1 MASKSKTYE
10 LALKIAG
17 KVDSSLKKS
26 CLAAAKDVNTL
37 SASVQ
42 KVSGK
47 AAKAMATATSAAIT
61 AITVDAAKKAIEF
74 ESTMADVAKVVDGL
88 RDQNGAF
95 TKSYYEMSDALLNM
109 SKNIPMTADALGQI
123 MASAGQAGIASED
136 LTKFTETAAKM
147 GVAFDTTAEQ
157 AGEWMA
163 TWRTALNLSQT
174 QVTALG
180 DQLNYLG
187 NTTSENVLKLSEVVT
202 RVGALGQTAGLSAGE
217 VAALAA
223 SMPGVTAEISAT
235 GIKSMMIAM
244 TAGASATSNQAA
256 VLQQL
261 GFTASDMANRMQT
274 DAKGAIIDL
283 LGAIKQLPAA
293 EQTAALSQYFGKESV
308 SSIAPLLKNLGY
320 LQQQFAKVGDAAAY
334 SGSMEAE
341 YAVRADTTANKLQLM
356 QNKLAALQVQIGNKI
371 LPYVNDALD
380 DLSANALPKAEKT
393 LGFIIPKVAK
403 MLGFMLEHSS
413 ALINIGLG
421 ITAVVG
427 ISKTFK
433 AVSTAY
439 KGATAAVKL
448 LRAAQL
454 KTKIATVAL
463 TAQIRAHTFA
473 MKASAAASKAA
484 AKAQK
489 AFAAGMKFIKS
500 PVGIAVIAI
509 TALITAGVW
518 LYKNWDTV
526 KAKAAQLGA
535 KISGIWTKIN
545 TAVTTAIAAISSRF
559 PALGAVLS
567 GLWKSVQDVWGNIKA
582 IFSNIIGFIDNV
594 FSGNWSAAWGNIVAI
609 FGNVFGALANIAK
622 APINAVISVINMV
635 LSKINEMKISIPDWV
650 PGVGGK
656 TLGFNIPQIPM
667 LATGGIATA
676 PTLAMVGEGGE
687 PEAVLPLSKL
697 AQLLDDW
704 VKKPKPGS
712 AGGGDSIV
720 FSPVFNFYGGT
731 PSREEA
737 MEAGRVSF
745 AEFKRLYRRMKDE
758 ERRKQFSPAKEGK
771 G

>member
-74 ESTMADVAKVVDGL
+74 EGTMADVAKVVDGL
-88 RDQNGAF
+88 RDENGAF

-109 SKNIPMTADALGQI
+109 SKSIPMTADALGQI

-136 LTKFTETAAKM
+136 LAKFTETAAKM

-174 QVTALG
+174 QVAALG

-187 NTTSENVLKLSEVVT
+187 NTTSENALKLSEVVT

-244 TAGASATSNQAA
+244 TAGASATSKQAA

-283 LGAIKQLPAA
+283 LGAIKQLPSA

-320 LQQQFAKVGDAAAY
+320 LQQQFAKVGDAEAY

-356 QNKLAALQVQIGNKI
+356 QNKLAVLQVQIGNKI

-403 MLGFMLEHSS
+403 LLGFMLEHSS

-439 KGATAAVKL
+439 KGVTAAVKL

-454 KTKIATVAL
+454 KTKTATIAL
-463 TAQIRAHTFA
+463 TAQTRAHTFA
-473 MKASAAASKAA
+473 MRASAAASKAA

-582 IFSNIIGFIDNV
+582 NFSNIIGFIDNV
-594 FSGNWSAAWGNIVAI
+594 FSGNWSAAWGNVVSI
-609 FGNVFGALANIAK
+609 FGNVFGELANIAK

-704 VKKPKPGS
+704 DKKPKPGS
-712 AGGGDSIV
+712 AGGGESIV

-758 ERRKQFSPAKEGK
+758 ERRKQFSPA
-771 G
+771 

>member
-109 SKNIPMTADALGQI
+109 SKSIPMTADALGQI

-157 AGEWMA
+157 AGDWMA

-187 NTTSENVLKLSEVVT
+187 NTTSENALKLSEVVT

-244 TAGASATSNQAA
+244 TAGASATSKQAA

-320 LQQQFAKVGDAAAY
+320 LQQQFAKVGDASAY

-356 QNKLAALQVQIGNKI
+356 QNKLAVLQVQIGNKI

-403 MLGFMLEHSS
+403 LLGFMLEHSS

-454 KTKIATVAL
+454 KTKAATIAL

-473 MKASAAASKAA
+473 MRASAAASKAA
-484 AKAQK
+484 AVASK
-489 AFAAGMKFIKS
+489 AFRAGLAFVTS
-500 PVGIAVIAI
+500 PIGIAILAI
-509 TALITAGVW
+509 TALIAAGVW

-594 FSGNWSAAWGNIVAI
+594 FSGNWSAAWGNVVSI
-609 FGNVFGALANIAK
+609 FGNVFGELANIAK

-704 VKKPKPGS
+704 DKKPKPGS
-712 AGGGDSIV
+712 AGGGESIV

-758 ERRKQFSPAKEGK
+758 ERRKQFSPA
-771 G
+771 

>member
-17 KVDSSLKKS
+17 KVDGSLKKS
-26 CLAAAKDVNTL
+26 CLSAAKDVNTL

-42 KVSGK
+42 KTGRI
-47 AAKAMATATSAAIT
+47 AAKAMAAVGTAVA
-61 AITVDAAKKAIEF
+61 TVAVASAKKAIEF

-109 SKNIPMTADALGQI
+109 SKSIPMTADALGQI

-136 LTKFTETAAKM
+136 LAKFTETAAKM
-147 GVAFDTTAEQ
+147 GVAFNTTAEQ

-187 NTTSENVLKLSEVVT
+187 NTTSENALKLSEVVT

-244 TAGASATSNQAA
+244 TAGASATSKQAA

-356 QNKLAALQVQIGNKI
+356 QNKLAVLQVQIGNKI

-403 MLGFMLEHSS
+403 LLGFMLEHSS

-454 KTKIATVAL
+454 KTKISTVAL
-463 TAQIRAHTFA
+463 TAQTRAHTFA
-473 MKASAAASKAA
+473 MRASAAASKAA
-484 AKAQK
+484 AVASK
-489 AFAAGMKFIKS
+489 AFRAGLAFVTS
-500 PVGIAVIAI
+500 PIGIAILAI
-509 TALITAGVW
+509 TALIAAGVW

-594 FSGNWSAAWGNIVAI
+594 FSGNWSAAWGNVVSI
-609 FGNVFGALANIAK
+609 FGNVFGELANIAK

-704 VKKPKPGS
+704 EKKPKPGS
-712 AGGGDSIV
+712 AGGGESIV
-720 FSPVFNFYGGT
+720 FSPVFKFYGGT

-758 ERRKQFSPAKEGK
+758 ERRKQFSPA
-771 G
+771 

>member
-1 MASKSKTYE
+1 MASISKTYE

-17 KVDSSLKKS
+17 KVDGSLKKS

-37 SASVQ
+37 SASAQ
-42 KVSGK
+42 KTGRI
-47 AAKAMATATSAAIT
+47 AAKAMAAVGTAVA
-61 AITVDAAKKAIEF
+61 TVAVASAKKAIEF

-109 SKNIPMTADALGQI
+109 SKSIPMTADALGQI

-136 LTKFTETAAKM
+136 LAKFTETAAKM
-147 GVAFDTTAEQ
+147 GVAFNTTAEQ

-174 QVTALG
+174 QVAALG

-187 NTTSENVLKLSEVVT
+187 NTTSENALKLSEVVT

-244 TAGASATSNQAA
+244 TAGASATSKQAA

-320 LQQQFAKVGDAAAY
+320 LQQQFAKVGDASAY

-341 YAVRADTTANKLQLM
+341 YAVRADTTANKLQLT
-356 QNKLAALQVQIGNKI
+356 QNKLAVLQVQIGNKI

-380 DLSANALPKAEKT
+380 ELSANALPEVGAE
-393 LGFIIPKVAK
+393 LDVIVPNIINATKW
-403 MLGFMLEHSS
+403 LWDHRS
-413 ALINIGLG
+413 AVI
-421 ITAVVG
+421 AVG
-427 ISKTFK
+427 IAIGGTVAISKGI
-433 AVSTAY
+433 STVTTIY

-454 KTKIATVAL
+454 KTKIATIAL

-484 AKAQK
+484 AVASK
-489 AFAAGMKFIKS
+489 AFRAGLAFVTS
-500 PVGIAVIAI
+500 PIGIAILAI
-509 TALITAGVW
+509 TALIAAGVW

-526 KAKAAQLGA
+526 KAKTAQLGA

-594 FSGNWSAAWGNIVAI
+594 FSGNWSAAWGNVVSI
-609 FGNVFGALANIAK
+609 FGNVFGELANIAK

-704 VKKPKPGS
+704 DKKPKPGS
-712 AGGGDSIV
+712 AGGGESIV

-758 ERRKQFSPAKEGK
+758 ERRKQFSPA
-771 G
+771 

>member
-26 CLAAAKDVNTL
+26 CLAAVKDVNTL

-42 KVSGK
+42 KTGRI
-47 AAKAMATATSAAIT
+47 AAKAMAAVGTAVA
-61 AITVDAAKKAIEF
+61 TVAVASAKKAIEF

-109 SKNIPMTADALGQI
+109 SKSIPMTADALGQI

-187 NTTSENVLKLSEVVT
+187 NTTSENALKLSEVVT

-244 TAGASATSNQAA
+244 TAGASATSKQAT

-283 LGAIKQLPAA
+283 LGAIKKLPAA

-308 SSIAPLLKNLGY
+308 SSIAPLLKNLDY

-356 QNKLAALQVQIGNKI
+356 QNKLAVLQVQIGNKI

-380 DLSANALPKAEKT
+380 ELSANVLPEVGAE
-393 LGFIIPKVAK
+393 LDVIVPNIINATKW
-403 MLGFMLEHSS
+403 LWEHRS
-413 ALINIGLG
+413 AVI
-421 ITAVVG
+421 AVG
-427 ISKTFK
+427 IAIGGTVAISKGI
-433 AVSTAY
+433 STVTTIY

-454 KTKIATVAL
+454 KTKIATVAQ

-509 TALITAGVW
+509 TELIAAGVW

-594 FSGNWSAAWGNIVAI
+594 FSGNWSAAWGNVVSI
-609 FGNVFGALANIAK
+609 FGNVFGELANIAK

-650 PGVGGK
+650 PVVGGK

-704 VKKPKPGS
+704 EKKPKPGS
-712 AGGGDSIV
+712 AGGGESIV

-737 MEAGRVSF
+737 IEAGRVSF

-758 ERRKQFSPAKEGK
+758 ERRKQFSPA
-771 G
+771 

>member
-109 SKNIPMTADALGQI
+109 SKSIPMTADALGQI

-187 NTTSENVLKLSEVVT
+187 NTTSENALKLSEVVT

-244 TAGASATSNQAA
+244 TAGASATSKQAA

-356 QNKLAALQVQIGNKI
+356 QNKLAVLQVQIGNKI

-403 MLGFMLEHSS
+403 LLGFMLEHSS

-454 KTKIATVAL
+454 KTKISTVAL
-463 TAQIRAHTFA
+463 TAQTRAHTFA
-473 MKASAAASKAA
+473 MRASAAASKAA
-484 AKAQK
+484 AVASK
-489 AFAAGMKFIKS
+489 AFRAGLAFVTS
-500 PVGIAVIAI
+500 PIGIAILAI
-509 TALITAGVW
+509 TALIAAGVW

-594 FSGNWSAAWGNIVAI
+594 FSGNWSAAWGNVVSI
-609 FGNVFGALANIAK
+609 FGNEFGALANIAK

-704 VKKPKPGS
+704 DKKPKPGS
-712 AGGGDSIV
+712 AGGGESIV

-745 AEFKRLYRRMKDE
+745 AEFKRLYRRMKEE
-758 ERRKQFSPAKEGK
+758 ERRKQFSPA
-771 G
+771 

>member
-109 SKNIPMTADALGQI
+109 SKSIPMTADALGQI

-187 NTTSENVLKLSEVVT
+187 NTTSENALKLSEVVT

-244 TAGASATSNQAA
+244 TAGASATSKQAA

-356 QNKLAALQVQIGNKI
+356 QNKLAVLQVQIGNKI

-403 MLGFMLEHSS
+403 LLGFMLEHSS

-454 KTKIATVAL
+454 KTKTATIAQ

-473 MKASAAASKAA
+473 MRASAAASKAA
-484 AKAQK
+484 AVASK
-489 AFAAGMKFIKS
+489 AFRAGLAFVTS
-500 PVGIAVIAI
+500 PIGIAILAI
-509 TALITAGVW
+509 TALIAASVW

-594 FSGNWSAAWGNIVAI
+594 FSGNWSAAWGNVISI
-609 FGNVFGALANIAK
+609 FGNVFGELANIAK

-704 VKKPKPGS
+704 EKKPKPGS
-712 AGGGDSIV
+712 AGGGESIV

-745 AEFKRLYRRMKDE
+745 AEFKRLYQRMKNE
-758 ERRKQFSPAKEGK
+758 ERRKQFSPAL
-771 G
+771 

>member
-88 RDQNGAF
+88 RDENGAF

-109 SKNIPMTADALGQI
+109 SKSIPMTADALGQI

-187 NTTSENVLKLSEVVT
+187 NTTSENALKLSEVVT
-202 RVGALGQTAGLSAGE
+202 RVGALGQTAGLTAGE

-244 TAGASATSNQAA
+244 TAGASATSKQAA

-274 DAKGAIIDL
+274 DAKDAIIDL

-356 QNKLAALQVQIGNKI
+356 QNKLAVLQVQIGNKI

-403 MLGFMLEHSS
+403 LLGFMLEHSS

-454 KTKIATVAL
+454 KTKTATIAL

-473 MKASAAASKAA
+473 MRASAAASKAA
-484 AKAQK
+484 AVASK
-489 AFAAGMKFIKS
+489 AFRAGLAFVTS
-500 PVGIAVIAI
+500 PIGIAILAI
-509 TALITAGVW
+509 TALIAAGVW

-594 FSGNWSAAWGNIVAI
+594 FSGNWSAAWGNVVSI
-609 FGNVFGALANIAK
+609 FGNEFGALANIAK

-667 LATGGIATA
+667 LAAGGIATA

-704 VKKPKPGS
+704 DKKPKPGS
-712 AGGGDSIV
+712 AGGGESIV

-758 ERRKQFSPAKEGK
+758 ERRKQFSPA
-771 G
+771 

>member
-109 SKNIPMTADALGQI
+109 SKSIPMTADALGQI

-187 NTTSENVLKLSEVVT
+187 NTTSENALKLSEVVT

-244 TAGASATSNQAA
+244 TAGASATSKQAA

-356 QNKLAALQVQIGNKI
+356 QNKLAVLQVQIGNKI

-403 MLGFMLEHSS
+403 LLGFMLEHSS

-454 KTKIATVAL
+454 KTKIATLAL
-463 TAQIRAHTFA
+463 TASSKAHTFA
-473 MKASAAASKAA
+473 MKASAAASKIAA
-484 AKAQK
+484 GAQK
-489 AFAAGMKFIKS
+489 VLAASFKFIKS
-500 PVGIAVIAI
+500 PAGLAVVAI
-509 TALITAGVW
+509 TALIAAGVW

-594 FSGNWSAAWGNIVAI
+594 FSGNWSAAWGNVVSI

-704 VKKPKPGS
+704 DKKPKPSS
-712 AGGGDSIV
+712 AGGGESIV

-758 ERRKQFSPAKEGK
+758 ERRKQFSPA
-771 G
+771 

>member
-88 RDQNGAF
+88 RDENGAF

-109 SKNIPMTADALGQI
+109 SKSIPMTADALGQI

-136 LTKFTETAAKM
+136 LAKFTETAAKM

-157 AGEWMA
+157 AGDWMA

-187 NTTSENVLKLSEVVT
+187 NTTSENALKLSEVVT

-244 TAGASATSNQAA
+244 TAGASATSKQAA

-356 QNKLAALQVQIGNKI
+356 QNKLAVLQVRIGNKI

-403 MLGFMLEHSS
+403 LLGFMLEHSS

-439 KGATAAVKL
+439 KGVTAAVKL

-454 KTKIATVAL
+454 KTKTATIAL

-473 MKASAAASKAA
+473 MRASAAASKAA
-484 AKAQK
+484 AVASK
-489 AFAAGMKFIKS
+489 AFRAGLAFITS
-500 PVGIAVIAI
+500 PIGIAILAI
-509 TALITAGVW
+509 TALIAAGVW

-594 FSGNWSAAWGNIVAI
+594 FSGNWSAAWGNVVSI
-609 FGNVFGALANIAK
+609 FGNVFGELANIAK

-704 VKKPKPGS
+704 DKKPKPGS
-712 AGGGDSIV
+712 AGGGESIV

-731 PSREEA
+731 PSCEEA

-758 ERRKQFSPAKEGK
+758 ERRKQFSPA
-771 G
+771 

>member
-26 CLAAAKDVNTL
+26 CLAAAKDVNTM

-136 LTKFTETAAKM
+136 LAKFTETAAKM

-163 TWRTALNLSQT
+163 SWRTALNLSQT

-244 TAGASATSNQAA
+244 TAGASATSQQAA

-320 LQQQFAKVGDAAAY
+320 LQQQFAKVGDASAY

-341 YAVRADTTANKLQLM
+341 YAVRADTTANKLKLM
-356 QNKLAALQVQIGNKI
+356 QNKLAVLQVQIGNKI

-380 DLSANALPKAEKT
+380 ELSANALPKAEKT

-403 MLGFMLEHSS
+403 LLGFMLEHSS

-463 TAQIRAHTFA
+463 TAQSRAHTFA

-509 TALITAGVW
+509 TALIAAGVW

-559 PALGAVLS
+559 PVLGAVLS

-594 FSGNWSAAWGNIVAI
+594 FSGNWSAAWGNVVSI
-609 FGNVFGALANIAK
+609 FGNVFGELANIAN

-704 VKKPKPGS
+704 DKKPKPGS
-712 AGGGDSIV
+712 AGGGESIV

-758 ERRKQFSPAKEGK
+758 ERRKQFSPA
-771 G
+771 

>member
-61 AITVDAAKKAIEF
+61 AITVDAEKKAIEF

-109 SKNIPMTADALGQI
+109 SKSIPMTADALGQI

-163 TWRTALNLSQT
+163 VWRTALNLSQT

-187 NTTSENVLKLSEVVT
+187 NTTSENALKLSEVVT

-244 TAGASATSNQAA
+244 TAGASATSKQAA

-356 QNKLAALQVQIGNKI
+356 QNKLAVLQVQIGNKI

-403 MLGFMLEHSS
+403 LLGFMLEHSS

-463 TAQIRAHTFA
+463 TAQTRAHTFA
-473 MKASAAASKAA
+473 MRASAAASKAA
-484 AKAQK
+484 AVASK
-489 AFAAGMKFIKS
+489 AFRAGLAFVTS
-500 PVGIAVIAI
+500 PIGIAILAI
-509 TALITAGVW
+509 TALIAAGVW

-594 FSGNWSAAWGNIVAI
+594 FSGNWSAAWGNVVSI
-609 FGNVFGALANIAK
+609 FGNVFGELANIAK

-704 VKKPKPGS
+704 DKKPKPGS
-712 AGGGDSIV
+712 AGGGESIV

-758 ERRKQFSPAKEGK
+758 ERRKQFSPA
-771 G
+771 

>member
-109 SKNIPMTADALGQI
+109 SKSIPMTADALGQI

-187 NTTSENVLKLSEVVT
+187 NTTSENALKLSEVVT

-244 TAGASATSNQAA
+244 TAGASATSKQAA

-320 LQQQFAKVGDAAAY
+320 LQQQFAKVGDASAY

-356 QNKLAALQVQIGNKI
+356 QNKLAVLQVQIGNKI

-380 DLSANALPKAEKT
+380 ELSANVLPEVGAE
-393 LGFIIPKVAK
+393 LDVIVPNIINATKW
-403 MLGFMLEHSS
+403 LWDHRS
-413 ALINIGLG
+413 AVI
-421 ITAVVG
+421 AVG
-427 ISKTFK
+427 IAIGGTVAISKGI
-433 AVSTAY
+433 STVTTIY

-454 KTKIATVAL
+454 KTKTATIAL

-473 MKASAAASKAA
+473 MRASAAASKAA
-484 AKAQK
+484 AVASK
-489 AFAAGMKFIKS
+489 AFRAGLAFVTS
-500 PVGIAVIAI
+500 PIGIAILAI
-509 TALITAGVW
+509 TALIAAGVW

-594 FSGNWSAAWGNIVAI
+594 FSGNWSAAWGNVVSI
-609 FGNVFGALANIAK
+609 FGNVFGELANIAK

-704 VKKPKPGS
+704 DKKPKPGS
-712 AGGGDSIV
+712 AGGGESIV

-758 ERRKQFSPAKEGK
+758 ERRKQFSPA
-771 G
+771 

>member
-109 SKNIPMTADALGQI
+109 SKSIPMTADALGQI

-187 NTTSENVLKLSEVVT
+187 NTTSENALKLSEVVT

-244 TAGASATSNQAA
+244 TAGASATSKQAA

-356 QNKLAALQVQIGNKI
+356 QNKLAVLQVQIGNKI

-403 MLGFMLEHSS
+403 LLGFMLEHSS

-454 KTKIATVAL
+454 KTKISTVAL
-463 TAQIRAHTFA
+463 TAQTRAHTFA
-473 MKASAAASKAA
+473 MRASAAASKAA
-484 AKAQK
+484 AVASK
-489 AFAAGMKFIKS
+489 AFRAGLAFVTS
-500 PVGIAVIAI
+500 PIGIAILAI
-509 TALITAGVW
+509 TALIAAGVW

-594 FSGNWSAAWGNIVAI
+594 FSGNWSAAWGKVVSI
-609 FGNVFGALANIAK
+609 FGNVFGELANIAK

-704 VKKPKPGS
+704 EKKPKPGS
-712 AGGGDSIV
+712 AGGGESIV

-758 ERRKQFSPAKEGK
+758 ERRKQFSPA
-771 G
+771 

>member
-42 KVSGK
+42 KVSSK
-47 AAKAMATATSAAIT
+47 VAKAMATATSAAIT

-109 SKNIPMTADALGQI
+109 SKSIPMTADALGQI

-187 NTTSENVLKLSEVVT
+187 NTTSENALKLSEVVT

-244 TAGASATSNQAA
+244 TAGASATSKQAA

-334 SGSMEAE
+334 SGSMEEE

-356 QNKLAALQVQIGNKI
+356 QNKLAVLQVQIGNKI

-403 MLGFMLEHSS
+403 LLGFMLEHSS

-454 KTKIATVAL
+454 KTKISTVAL
-463 TAQIRAHTFA
+463 TAQTKAHTFA

-484 AKAQK
+484 AVASK
-489 AFAAGMKFIKS
+489 AFRAGLAFVTS
-500 PVGIAVIAI
+500 PIGIAILAI
-509 TALITAGVW
+509 TALIAAGVW

-594 FSGNWSAAWGNIVAI
+594 FSGKWSAAWGNVVSI
-609 FGNVFGALANIAK
+609 FGNEFGALANIAK

-667 LATGGIATA
+667 LAAGGIATA

-704 VKKPKPGS
+704 EKKPKPDS
-712 AGGGDSIV
+712 AGGGESIV

-758 ERRKQFSPAKEGK
+758 ERRKQFSPA
-771 G
+771 

>member
-42 KVSGK
+42 KTGRI
-47 AAKAMATATSAAIT
+47 AAKAMAAVGTAVA
-61 AITVDAAKKAIEF
+61 TVAVASAKKAIEF

-109 SKNIPMTADALGQI
+109 SKSIPMTADALGQI

-187 NTTSENVLKLSEVVT
+187 NTTSENALKLSEVVT

-244 TAGASATSNQAA
+244 TAGASATSKQAT

-283 LGAIKQLPAA
+283 LGAIKKLPAA

-308 SSIAPLLKNLGY
+308 SSIAPLLKNLDY

-356 QNKLAALQVQIGNKI
+356 QNKLAVLQVQIGNKI

-380 DLSANALPKAEKT
+380 ELSANVLPEVGAE
-393 LGFIIPKVAK
+393 LDVIVPNIINATKW
-403 MLGFMLEHSS
+403 LWEHRS
-413 ALINIGLG
+413 AVI
-421 ITAVVG
+421 AVG
-427 ISKTFK
+427 IAIGGTVAISKGI
-433 AVSTAY
+433 STVTTIY

-454 KTKIATVAL
+454 KTKIETVAL

-509 TALITAGVW
+509 TALIAAGVW

-594 FSGNWSAAWGNIVAI
+594 FSGNWSAAWGNVVSI
-609 FGNVFGALANIAK
+609 FGNVFGELANIAK

-650 PGVGGK
+650 PVVGGK

-704 VKKPKPGS
+704 EKKPKPGS
-712 AGGGDSIV
+712 AGGGESIV

-737 MEAGRVSF
+737 IEAGRVSF

-758 ERRKQFSPAKEGK
+758 ERRKQFSPA
-771 G
+771 

>member
-88 RDQNGAF
+88 RDENGAF

-109 SKNIPMTADALGQI
+109 SKSIPMTADALGQI

-136 LTKFTETAAKM
+136 LAKFTETAAKM

-157 AGEWMA
+157 AGDWMA

-187 NTTSENVLKLSEVVT
+187 NTTPENALKLSEVVT

-244 TAGASATSNQAA
+244 TAGASATSKQAA

-320 LQQQFAKVGDAAAY
+320 LQQQFAKVGDATAY

-356 QNKLAALQVQIGNKI
+356 QNKLAVLQVQIGNKI

-403 MLGFMLEHSS
+403 LLGFMLEHSS

-454 KTKIATVAL
+454 KTKTATIAL
-463 TAQIRAHTFA
+463 TAQTRAHTFA
-473 MKASAAASKAA
+473 MRASAAASKAA
-484 AKAQK
+484 AVASK
-489 AFAAGMKFIKS
+489 AFRAGLAFVTS
-500 PVGIAVIAI
+500 PIGIAILAI
-509 TALITAGVW
+509 TALIAAGVW

-594 FSGNWSAAWGNIVAI
+594 FSGNWSAAWGNVVSI
-609 FGNVFGALANIAK
+609 FGNVFGELANIAK

-650 PGVGGK
+650 PGVSGK

-704 VKKPKPGS
+704 EKKPKPGS
-712 AGGGDSIV
+712 AGGGESIV

-758 ERRKQFSPAKEGK
+758 ERRKQFSPA
-771 G
+771 

>member
-136 LTKFTETAAKM
+136 LAKFTETAAKM

-157 AGEWMA
+157 AGDWMA

-187 NTTSENVLKLSEVVT
+187 NTTSENALKLSEVVT

-244 TAGASATSNQAA
+244 TAGASATSKQAA

-283 LGAIKQLPAA
+283 LGAIKQLPAV

-320 LQQQFAKVGDAAAY
+320 LQQQFAKVGDASAY

-356 QNKLAALQVQIGNKI
+356 QNKLAVLQVQIGNKI

-403 MLGFMLEHSS
+403 LLGFMLEHSS

-473 MKASAAASKAA
+473 MRASAAASKAA
-484 AKAQK
+484 AVASK
-489 AFAAGMKFIKS
+489 AFRAGLAFVTS
-500 PVGIAVIAI
+500 PIGIAILAI
-509 TALITAGVW
+509 TALIAAGVW

-594 FSGNWSAAWGNIVAI
+594 FSGNWSAAWGNVVSI
-609 FGNVFGALANIAK
+609 FGNVFGELANIAK

-704 VKKPKPGS
+704 DKKPKPGS
-712 AGGGDSIV
+712 AGGGESIV

-758 ERRKQFSPAKEGK
+758 ERRKQFSPA
-771 G
+771 

>member
-88 RDQNGAF
+88 RDENGAF

-109 SKNIPMTADALGQI
+109 SKSIPMTADALGQI

-136 LTKFTETAAKM
+136 LAKFTETAAKM

-157 AGEWMA
+157 AGDWMA

-187 NTTSENVLKLSEVVT
+187 NTTSENALKLSEVVT

-244 TAGASATSNQAA
+244 TAGASATSKQAA

-320 LQQQFAKVGDAAAY
+320 LQQQFAKVGDATAY

-356 QNKLAALQVQIGNKI
+356 QNKLAVLQVQIGNKI

-403 MLGFMLEHSS
+403 LLGFMLEHSS

-454 KTKIATVAL
+454 KTKTATIAL
-463 TAQIRAHTFA
+463 TAQTRAHTFA
-473 MKASAAASKAA
+473 MRASAAASKAA
-484 AKAQK
+484 AVASK
-489 AFAAGMKFIKS
+489 AFRAGLAFVTS
-500 PVGIAVIAI
+500 PIGIAILAI
-509 TALITAGVW
+509 TALIAAGVW

-594 FSGNWSAAWGNIVAI
+594 FSGNWSAAWGNVVSI
-609 FGNVFGALANIAK
+609 FGNLFGELANIAK

-704 VKKPKPGS
+704 DKKPKPGS
-712 AGGGDSIV
+712 AGGGESIV

-758 ERRKQFSPAKEGK
+758 ERRKQFSTA
-771 G
+771 

>member
-88 RDQNGAF
+88 RDENGAF

-109 SKNIPMTADALGQI
+109 SKSIPMTADALGQI

-136 LTKFTETAAKM
+136 LAKFTETAAKM
-147 GVAFDTTAEQ
+147 GVAFDTTAEK
-157 AGEWMA
+157 AGDWMA

-187 NTTSENVLKLSEVVT
+187 NTTSENALKLSEVVT

-244 TAGASATSNQAA
+244 TAGASATSKQAA

-320 LQQQFAKVGDAAAY
+320 LQQQFAKVGDATAY

-356 QNKLAALQVQIGNKI
+356 QNKLAVLQVQIGNKI

-403 MLGFMLEHSS
+403 LLGFMLEHSS
-413 ALINIGLG
+413 ALLNIGLG

-473 MKASAAASKAA
+473 MRASAAASKAA
-484 AKAQK
+484 AVASK
-489 AFAAGMKFIKS
+489 AFRAGLAFITS
-500 PVGIAVIAI
+500 PIGIAILAI
-509 TALITAGVW
+509 TALIAAGVW

-594 FSGNWSAAWGNIVAI
+594 FSGNWSAAWGNVVSI
-609 FGNVFGALANIAK
+609 FGNVFGELANIAK

-704 VKKPKPGS
+704 DKKPKPGS
-712 AGGGDSIV
+712 AGGGESIV

-758 ERRKQFSPAKEGK
+758 ERRKQFSPA
-771 G
+771 

>member
-109 SKNIPMTADALGQI
+109 SKSIPMTADALGQI

-174 QVTALG
+174 QVAALG

-187 NTTSENVLKLSEVVT
+187 NTTSENALKLSEVVT

-244 TAGASATSNQAA
+244 TAGASATSKQAA

-356 QNKLAALQVQIGNKI
+356 QNKLAVLQVQIGNKI

-403 MLGFMLEHSS
+403 LLGFMLEHSS

-454 KTKIATVAL
+454 KTKTATIAL

-473 MKASAAASKAA
+473 MRASAAASKAA
-484 AKAQK
+484 AVASK
-489 AFAAGMKFIKS
+489 AFRAGLAFVTS
-500 PVGIAVIAI
+500 PIGIAILAI
-509 TALITAGVW
+509 TALIAAGVW

-559 PALGAVLS
+559 PVLGAVLS
-567 GLWKSVQDVWGNIKA
+567 GLWKSVQDVWNNIQA

-594 FSGNWSAAWGNIVAI
+594 FSGNWSAAWGNVVSI
-609 FGNVFGALANIAK
+609 FGNIFGELANIAK

-656 TLGFNIPQIPM
+656 TLGFNIPQIPT

-704 VKKPKPGS
+704 DKKTKPGS
-712 AGGGDSIV
+712 AGGGESIV

-758 ERRKQFSPAKEGK
+758 ERRKQFSPA
-771 G
+771 

>member
-109 SKNIPMTADALGQI
+109 SKSIPMTADALGQI

-187 NTTSENVLKLSEVVT
+187 NTTSENALKLSEVVT

-235 GIKSMMIAM
+235 GIKSMTIAM
-244 TAGASATSNQAA
+244 TAGASATSKQAA

-320 LQQQFAKVGDAAAY
+320 LQQQFAKVGDASAY

-356 QNKLAALQVQIGNKI
+356 QNKLAVLQVRIGNKI

-393 LGFIIPKVAK
+393 LGVIIPKVAK
-403 MLGFMLEHSS
+403 LLGFMLEHSS

-454 KTKIATVAL
+454 KTKTATIAL
-463 TAQIRAHTFA
+463 TAQTRAHTFA
-473 MKASAAASKAA
+473 MRASAAASKAA
-484 AKAQK
+484 AVASK
-489 AFAAGMKFIKS
+489 AFRAGLAFVTS
-500 PVGIAVIAI
+500 PIGIAILAI
-509 TALITAGVW
+509 TALIAAGVW

-594 FSGNWSAAWGNIVAI
+594 FSGNWSAAWGNVVSI
-609 FGNVFGALANIAK
+609 FGNVFGELANIAK

-650 PGVGGK
+650 PVVGGK

-704 VKKPKPGS
+704 DKKPKPSS
-712 AGGGDSIV
+712 AGGGESIV

-758 ERRKQFSPAKEGK
+758 ERRKQFSPA
-771 G
+771 

>member
-109 SKNIPMTADALGQI
+109 SKSIPMTADALGQI

-147 GVAFDTTAEQ
+147 GVAFNTTAEQ

-187 NTTSENVLKLSEVVT
+187 NTTSENALKLSEVVT

-244 TAGASATSNQAA
+244 TAGASATSKQAA

-283 LGAIKQLPAA
+283 LGAIKKLPAA

-356 QNKLAALQVQIGNKI
+356 QNKLAVLQVQIGNKI

-403 MLGFMLEHSS
+403 LLGFMLEHSS

-454 KTKIATVAL
+454 KTKTATIAL
-463 TAQIRAHTFA
+463 TAQTRAHTFA
-473 MKASAAASKAA
+473 MRASAAASKAA
-484 AKAQK
+484 AVASK
-489 AFAAGMKFIKS
+489 AFRAGLAFVTS
-500 PVGIAVIAI
+500 PIGIAILAI
-509 TALITAGVW
+509 TALIAAGVW

-594 FSGNWSAAWGNIVAI
+594 FSGNWSAAWGNVVSI
-609 FGNVFGALANIAK
+609 FGNVFGELANIAK

-704 VKKPKPGS
+704 DKKPKPGS
-712 AGGGDSIV
+712 AGGGESIV

-758 ERRKQFSPAKEGK
+758 ERRKQFSPA
-771 G
+771 

>member
-47 AAKAMATATSAAIT
+47 AAKSMATATSAAIT

-163 TWRTALNLSQT
+163 SWRTALNLSQT

-244 TAGASATSNQAA
+244 TAGASATSKQAA

-283 LGAIKQLPAA
+283 LGTIKQLPAA

-356 QNKLAALQVQIGNKI
+356 QNKLAVLQVQIGNKI

-403 MLGFMLEHSS
+403 LLGFMLEHSS

-427 ISKTFK
+427 ISKAFK

-454 KTKIATVAL
+454 KTKTATIAL
-463 TAQIRAHTFA
+463 TAQTRAHTFA
-473 MKASAAASKAA
+473 MRASAAASKAA
-484 AKAQK
+484 AVASK
-489 AFAAGMKFIKS
+489 AFRAGLAFVTS
-500 PVGIAVIAI
+500 PIGIAILAI
-509 TALITAGVW
+509 TALIAAGVW

-594 FSGNWSAAWGNIVAI
+594 FSGNWSAAWGNVVSI
-609 FGNVFGALANIAK
+609 FGNVFGELANIAK

-704 VKKPKPGS
+704 DKKPKPGS
-712 AGGGDSIV
+712 AGGGESIV

-745 AEFKRLYRRMKDE
+745 AEFKRLYPRMQDD
-758 ERRKQFSPAKEGK
+758 ERRKQFSPA
-771 G
+771 

>member
-42 KVSGK
+42 KTGRI
-47 AAKAMATATSAAIT
+47 AAKAMAAVGTAVA
-61 AITVDAAKKAIEF
+61 TVAVASAKKAIEF

-109 SKNIPMTADALGQI
+109 SKSIPMTADALGQI

-136 LTKFTETAAKM
+136 LAKFTETAAKM
-147 GVAFDTTAEQ
+147 GVAFNTTAEQ

-187 NTTSENVLKLSEVVT
+187 NTTSENALKLSEVVT

-244 TAGASATSNQAA
+244 TAGASATSKQAA

-283 LGAIKQLPAA
+283 LGTIKQLPAA

-320 LQQQFAKVGDAAAY
+320 LQQQFAKVGDASAY

-356 QNKLAALQVQIGNKI
+356 QNKLAVLQVRIGNKI

-380 DLSANALPKAEKT
+380 ELSANVLPEVGAE
-393 LGFIIPKVAK
+393 LDVIVPNIINATKW
-403 MLGFMLEHSS
+403 LWDHRS
-413 ALINIGLG
+413 AVI
-421 ITAVVG
+421 AVG
-427 ISKTFK
+427 IAIGGTVAISKGI
-433 AVSTAY
+433 STVTTIY

-473 MKASAAASKAA
+473 MRASAAASKAA
-484 AKAQK
+484 AVASK
-489 AFAAGMKFIKS
+489 AFRAGLAFITS
-500 PVGIAVIAI
+500 PIGIAILAI
-509 TALITAGVW
+509 TALIAAGVW

-594 FSGNWSAAWGNIVAI
+594 FSGNWSAAWGNVVSI
-609 FGNVFGALANIAK
+609 FGNVFGELANIAK

-704 VKKPKPGS
+704 DKKPKPGS
-712 AGGGDSIV
+712 AGGGESIV

-758 ERRKQFSPAKEGK
+758 ERRKQFSPA
-771 G
+771 

>member
-109 SKNIPMTADALGQI
+109 SKSIPMTADALGQI

-187 NTTSENVLKLSEVVT
+187 NTTSENALKLSEVVT

-244 TAGASATSNQAA
+244 TAGASATSKQAA

-356 QNKLAALQVQIGNKI
+356 QNKLAVLQVQIGNKI

-403 MLGFMLEHSS
+403 LLGFMLEHSS

-454 KTKIATVAL
+454 KTKTATIAL

-473 MKASAAASKAA
+473 MRASAAASKAA
-484 AKAQK
+484 AVASK
-489 AFAAGMKFIKS
+489 AFRAGLAFVTS
-500 PVGIAVIAI
+500 PIGIAILAI
-509 TALITAGVW
+509 TALIAAGVW

-594 FSGNWSAAWGNIVAI
+594 FSGNWSAAWGNVVSI
-609 FGNVFGALANIAK
+609 FGNVFGELANIAK

-704 VKKPKPGS
+704 DKKPKPGS
-712 AGGGDSIV
+712 AGGGESIV

-758 ERRKQFSPAKEGK
+758 ERRKQFSPA
-771 G
+771 

>member
-42 KVSGK
+42 KTGRI
-47 AAKAMATATSAAIT
+47 AAKAMAAVGTAVA
-61 AITVDAAKKAIEF
+61 TVAVASAKKAIEF

-109 SKNIPMTADALGQI
+109 SKSIPMTADALGQI

-187 NTTSENVLKLSEVVT
+187 NTTSENALKLSEVVT

-244 TAGASATSNQAA
+244 TAGASATSKQAA

-283 LGAIKQLPAA
+283 LGTIKQLPAA

-320 LQQQFAKVGDAAAY
+320 LQQQFAKVGDASAY

-356 QNKLAALQVQIGNKI
+356 QNKLAVLQVQIGNKI

-380 DLSANALPKAEKT
+380 ELSANVLPEVGAE
-393 LGFIIPKVAK
+393 LDVIVPNIINATKW
-403 MLGFMLEHSS
+403 LWDHRS
-413 ALINIGLG
+413 AVI
-421 ITAVVG
+421 AVG
-427 ISKTFK
+427 IAIGGTVAISKGI
-433 AVSTAY
+433 STVTTIY

-509 TALITAGVW
+509 TALIAAGVW

-594 FSGNWSAAWGNIVAI
+594 FSGNWSAAWGNVVSI
-609 FGNVFGALANIAK
+609 FGNIFGELANIAK

-656 TLGFNIPQIPM
+656 TLGFNIPQIPT

-704 VKKPKPGS
+704 DKKPKPGS
-712 AGGGDSIV
+712 AGGGESIV

-758 ERRKQFSPAKEGK
+758 ERRKQFSPA
-771 G
+771 

>member
-244 TAGASATSNQAA
+244 TAGASATSQQAA

-320 LQQQFAKVGDAAAY
+320 LQQQFAKVGDASAY

-356 QNKLAALQVQIGNKI
+356 QNKLAVLQVQIGNKI

-403 MLGFMLEHSS
+403 LLGFMLEHSS

-454 KTKIATVAL
+454 KTKTATVAL

-509 TALITAGVW
+509 TALIAAGVW

-559 PALGAVLS
+559 PVLGAVLS

-594 FSGNWSAAWGNIVAI
+594 FSGNWSAAWGNVVSI
-609 FGNVFGALANIAK
+609 FGNVFGELANIAK

-704 VKKPKPGS
+704 DKKPKPGS
-712 AGGGDSIV
+712 AGGGESIV

-758 ERRKQFSPAKEGK
+758 ERRKQFSPA
-771 G
+771 

>member
-42 KVSGK
+42 KVSVK

-74 ESTMADVAKVVDGL
+74 EGTMADVAKVVDGL

-109 SKNIPMTADALGQI
+109 SKNNPMTADALGQI

-136 LTKFTETAAKM
+136 LAKFTETAAKM

-174 QVTALG
+174 QVAALG

-187 NTTSENVLKLSEVVT
+187 NTTSENALKLSEVVT

-244 TAGASATSNQAA
+244 TAGASATSKQAA

-356 QNKLAALQVQIGNKI
+356 QNKLAVLQVQIGNKI

-403 MLGFMLEHSS
+403 LLGFMLEHSS

-454 KTKIATVAL
+454 KTKTATIAL
-463 TAQIRAHTFA
+463 TAQTRAHTFA
-473 MKASAAASKAA
+473 MRASAAASKAA
-484 AKAQK
+484 AVASK
-489 AFAAGMKFIKS
+489 AFRAGLAFVTS
-500 PVGIAVIAI
+500 PIGIAILAI
-509 TALITAGVW
+509 TALIAAGVW

-535 KISGIWTKIN
+535 KICGIWTKIN

-567 GLWKSVQDVWGNIKA
+567 GLWKSVQAVWGNIKA

-594 FSGNWSAAWGNIVAI
+594 FSGNWSAAWGNVVSI
-609 FGNVFGALANIAK
+609 FGNVFGELANIAK

-650 PGVGGK
+650 PVVGGK

-704 VKKPKPGS
+704 DKKPKPSS
-712 AGGGDSIV
+712 AGGGESIV

-758 ERRKQFSPAKEGK
+758 ERRKQFSPA
-771 G
+771 

>member
-109 SKNIPMTADALGQI
+109 SKSIPMTADALGQI

-163 TWRTALNLSQT
+163 VWRTALNLSQT

-187 NTTSENVLKLSEVVT
+187 NTTSENALKLSEVVT

-244 TAGASATSNQAA
+244 TAGASATSQQAA

-356 QNKLAALQVQIGNKI
+356 QNKLAVLQVQIGNKI

-403 MLGFMLEHSS
+403 LLGFMLEHSS

-454 KTKIATVAL
+454 KTKIATFAL

-509 TALITAGVW
+509 TALIAAGVW

-526 KAKAAQLGA
+526 KVKAAQLGA
-535 KISGIWTKIN
+535 KINGIWSKIN
-545 TAVTTAIAAISSRF
+545 TAVTTAIASISSRF
-559 PALGAVLS
+559 PVLGAVLS
-567 GLWKSVQDVWGNIKA
+567 GLWKSVQDVWGNIQA
-582 IFSNIIGFIDNV
+582 VFSNIIGFIDNV

-656 TLGFNIPQIPM
+656 TLGFNLPQIPM

-704 VKKPKPGS
+704 DKKPKPGS
-712 AGGGDSIV
+712 AGGGESIV

-758 ERRKQFSPAKEGK
+758 ERRKQFSPA
-771 G
+771 

>member
-109 SKNIPMTADALGQI
+109 SKSIPMTADALGQI

-187 NTTSENVLKLSEVVT
+187 NTTSENALKLSEVVT

-244 TAGASATSNQAA
+244 TAGASATSKQAA

-283 LGAIKQLPAA
+283 LGAIKQLPSA

-356 QNKLAALQVQIGNKI
+356 QNKLAVLQVQIGNKI

-403 MLGFMLEHSS
+403 LLGFMLEHSS

-454 KTKIATVAL
+454 KTKTATIAL
-463 TAQIRAHTFA
+463 TAQTRAHTFA
-473 MKASAAASKAA
+473 MRASAAASKAA
-484 AKAQK
+484 AVASK
-489 AFAAGMKFIKS
+489 AFRAGLAFVTS
-500 PVGIAVIAI
+500 PIGIAILAI
-509 TALITAGVW
+509 TALIAAGVW

-594 FSGNWSAAWGNIVAI
+594 FSGNWSAAWGNVVSI
-609 FGNVFGALANIAK
+609 FGNVFGELANIAK

-704 VKKPKPGS
+704 DKKPKPGS
-712 AGGGDSIV
+712 AGGGESIA

-745 AEFKRLYRRMKDE
+745 AEFKRLYRRMKEE
-758 ERRKQFSPAKEGK
+758 ERRKQFSTA
-771 G
+771 

>member
-26 CLAAAKDVNTL
+26 CLSAAKDVNTL

-42 KVSGK
+42 KTGRI
-47 AAKAMATATSAAIT
+47 AAKAMAAVGTAVA
-61 AITVDAAKKAIEF
+61 TVAVASAKKAIEF

-136 LTKFTETAAKM
+136 LAKFTETAAKM

-187 NTTSENVLKLSEVVT
+187 NTTSENALKLSEVVT

-244 TAGASATSNQAA
+244 TAGASATSKQAA

-320 LQQQFAKVGDAAAY
+320 LQQQFAKVGDASAY

-341 YAVRADTTANKLQLM
+341 YAVRADTTTNKLQLM
-356 QNKLAALQVQIGNKI
+356 QNKLAVLQVRIGNKI

-380 DLSANALPKAEKT
+380 ELSANVLPEVGAE
-393 LGFIIPKVAK
+393 LDVIVPNIINATKW
-403 MLGFMLEHSS
+403 LWDHRS
-413 ALINIGLG
+413 AVI
-421 ITAVVG
+421 AVG
-427 ISKTFK
+427 IAIGGTVAISKGI
-433 AVSTAY
+433 STVTTIY

-473 MKASAAASKAA
+473 MRASAAASKAA
-484 AKAQK
+484 AVASK
-489 AFAAGMKFIKS
+489 AFRAGLAFVTS
-500 PVGIAVIAI
+500 PIGIAILAI
-509 TALITAGVW
+509 TALIAAGVW

-594 FSGNWSAAWGNIVAI
+594 FSGNWSAAWGNVVSI
-609 FGNVFGALANIAK
+609 FGNVFGELANIAK

-704 VKKPKPGS
+704 EKKPKPGS
-712 AGGGDSIV
+712 AGGGESIV

-758 ERRKQFSPAKEGK
+758 ERRKQFSPA
-771 G
+771 

>member
-74 ESTMADVAKVVDGL
+74 EGTMADVAKVVDGL
-88 RDQNGAF
+88 RDENGAF

-109 SKNIPMTADALGQI
+109 SKSIPMTADALGQI

-136 LTKFTETAAKM
+136 LTAFTETAAKM

-187 NTTSENVLKLSEVVT
+187 NTTSENALKLSEVVT

-244 TAGASATSNQAA
+244 TAGASATSKQAA

-320 LQQQFAKVGDAAAY
+320 LQQQFAKVGDATAY

-356 QNKLAALQVQIGNKI
+356 QNKLAVLQVQIGNKI

-403 MLGFMLEHSS
+403 LLGFMLEHSS

-473 MKASAAASKAA
+473 MRASAAASKAA
-484 AKAQK
+484 AVASK
-489 AFAAGMKFIKS
+489 AFRAGLAFITS
-500 PVGIAVIAI
+500 PIGIAILAI
-509 TALITAGVW
+509 TALIAAGVW

-594 FSGNWSAAWGNIVAI
+594 FSGNWSAAWGNVVSI
-609 FGNVFGALANIAK
+609 FGNLFGELANIAK

-704 VKKPKPGS
+704 DKKPKPGS
-712 AGGGDSIV
+712 AGGGESIV

-758 ERRKQFSPAKEGK
+758 ERRKQFSPA
-771 G
+771 

>member
-17 KVDSSLKKS
+17 KVDGSLKNS
-26 CLAAAKDVNTL
+26 CLSAAKDVNTL

-42 KVSGK
+42 KTGRI
-47 AAKAMATATSAAIT
+47 AAKAMAAVGTAVA
-61 AITVDAAKKAIEF
+61 TVAVASAKKAIEF

-136 LTKFTETAAKM
+136 LAKFTETAAKM
-147 GVAFDTTAEQ
+147 GVAFNTTAEQ

-187 NTTSENVLKLSEVVT
+187 NTTSEKALKLSEVVT

-244 TAGASATSNQAA
+244 TAGASATSKQAA

-283 LGAIKQLPAA
+283 LGTIKQLPAA

-320 LQQQFAKVGDAAAY
+320 LQQQFAKVGDASAY

-356 QNKLAALQVQIGNKI
+356 QNKLAVLQVRIGNKI

-380 DLSANALPKAEKT
+380 ELSANVLPEVGAE
-393 LGFIIPKVAK
+393 LDVIVPNIINATKW
-403 MLGFMLEHSS
+403 LWDHRS
-413 ALINIGLG
+413 AVI
-421 ITAVVG
+421 AVG
-427 ISKTFK
+427 IAIGGTVAISKGI
-433 AVSTAY
+433 STVTTIY

-454 KTKIATVAL
+454 KTKTATIAL
-463 TAQIRAHTFA
+463 TAQTRAHTFA
-473 MKASAAASKAA
+473 MRASAAASKAA
-484 AKAQK
+484 AVASK
-489 AFAAGMKFIKS
+489 AFRAGLAFVTS
-500 PVGIAVIAI
+500 PIGIAILAI
-509 TALITAGVW
+509 TALIAAGVW

-594 FSGNWSAAWGNIVAI
+594 FSGNWSAAWGNVVSI
-609 FGNVFGALANIAK
+609 FGNVFGELANIAK

-704 VKKPKPGS
+704 DKKPKPGS
-712 AGGGDSIV
+712 AGGGESIV

-758 ERRKQFSPAKEGK
+758 ERRKQFSPA
-771 G
+771 

>member
-109 SKNIPMTADALGQI
+109 SKSIPMTADALGQI

-163 TWRTALNLSQT
+163 TWRTALNLSQM

-187 NTTSENVLKLSEVVT
+187 NTTSENALKLSEVVT

-244 TAGASATSNQAA
+244 TAGASATSKQAA

-356 QNKLAALQVQIGNKI
+356 QNKLAVLQVQIGNKI

-403 MLGFMLEHSS
+403 LLGFMLEHSS

-454 KTKIATVAL
+454 KTKTATIAL
-463 TAQIRAHTFA
+463 TAQTRAHTFA
-473 MKASAAASKAA
+473 MRASAAASKAA

-509 TALITAGVW
+509 TALIAAGVW

-594 FSGNWSAAWGNIVAI
+594 FSGNWSAAWGNVVSI
-609 FGNVFGALANIAK
+609 FGNVFGELANIAK

-656 TLGFNIPQIPM
+656 TLGFNIPQILM

-704 VKKPKPGS
+704 DKKPKPGS
-712 AGGGDSIV
+712 AGGGESIV

-758 ERRKQFSPAKEGK
+758 ERRKQFSPA
-771 G
+771 

>member
-17 KVDSSLKKS
+17 KVDGSLKKS
-26 CLAAAKDVNTL
+26 CLSAAKDVNTL

-88 RDQNGAF
+88 RDENGAF

-109 SKNIPMTADALGQI
+109 SKSIPMTADALGQI

-136 LTKFTETAAKM
+136 LAKFTETAAKM

-157 AGEWMA
+157 AGDWMA

-187 NTTSENVLKLSEVVT
+187 NTTSENALKLSEVVT

-244 TAGASATSNQAA
+244 TAGASATSKQAA

-320 LQQQFAKVGDAAAY
+320 LQQQFAKVGDATAY

-356 QNKLAALQVQIGNKI
+356 QNKLAVLQVQIGNKI

-403 MLGFMLEHSS
+403 LLGFMLEHSS

-454 KTKIATVAL
+454 KTKTATIAL
-463 TAQIRAHTFA
+463 TAQTRAHTFA
-473 MKASAAASKAA
+473 MRASAAASKAA
-484 AKAQK
+484 AVASK
-489 AFAAGMKFIKS
+489 AFRAGLAFVTS
-500 PVGIAVIAI
+500 PIGIAILAI
-509 TALITAGVW
+509 TALIAAGVW

-594 FSGNWSAAWGNIVAI
+594 FSGNWSAAWGNVVSI
-609 FGNVFGALANIAK
+609 FGNLFGELANIAK

-704 VKKPKPGS
+704 DKKPKPGS
-712 AGGGDSIV
+712 AGGGESIV

-758 ERRKQFSPAKEGK
+758 ERRKQFSPA
-771 G
+771 

>member
-109 SKNIPMTADALGQI
+109 SKNIPMSADALGQI

-136 LTKFTETAAKM
+136 LAKFTETAAKM

-244 TAGASATSNQAA
+244 TAGASATSQQAA

-320 LQQQFAKVGDAAAY
+320 LQQQFAKVGDASAY

-341 YAVRADTTANKLQLM
+341 YAVRADTTANKLKLM
-356 QNKLAALQVQIGNKI
+356 QNKLAVLQVQIGNKI

-380 DLSANALPKAEKT
+380 ELSANALPKAEKT

-403 MLGFMLEHSS
+403 LLGFMLEHSS

-463 TAQIRAHTFA
+463 TAQSRAHTFA

-509 TALITAGVW
+509 TALIAAGVW

-594 FSGNWSAAWGNIVAI
+594 FSGNWSAAWGNVVAI
-609 FGNVFGALANIAK
+609 FRNEFGALANIAK

-656 TLGFNIPQIPM
+656 TLGFNLPQIPM

-704 VKKPKPGS
+704 DKKPKPGS
-712 AGGGDSIV
+712 AGGGESIV

-745 AEFKRLYRRMKDE
+745 AEFKRLYRRMQDE
-758 ERRKQFSPAKEGK
+758 ERRKQFSPA
-771 G
+771 